1 MTCTLMATTEAPY
14 DPANFWV
21 AVVTAAG
28 LYALT
33 AFPLWDHIGE
43 ASREGREAP
52 TWIFALAAAG
62 TMLPIAC
69 VLMALDQLT
78 KNPVPDPEHTSAV
91 WTIPILLA
99 ASLVIRALTPLFLG
113 RTTTPLTPPGP
124 EGTTEATPP
133 PPPASAPIEAPA
145 PSPSPRRRGWVP
157 WAAGAAGVAAGA
169 VLSRRRG

>member
-1 MTCTLMATTEAPY
+1 MTCALMATTEAPY

-21 AVVTAAG
+21 AVVTAVG

-43 ASREGREAP
+43 TLREEREAP

-62 TMLPIAC
+62 TALPVAG
-69 VLMALDQLT
+69 VLMALDQLST
-78 KNPVPDPEHTSAV
+78 NPVPDPAYTSAI
-91 WTIPILLA
+91 WTIAIMLGVSFA
-99 ASLVIRALTPLFLG
+99 IRVLTPLFLD
-113 RTTTPLTPPGP
+113 RTTTPPTPPGL
-124 EGTTEATPP
+124 EGTAEVTPL
-133 PPPASAPIEAPA
+133 PPASAPIEAPA

>member
-1 MTCTLMATTEAPY
+1 M
-14 DPANFWV
+14 
-21 AVVTAAG
+21 AVVTAVG

-43 ASREGREAP
+43 ALREERGAP
-52 TWIFALAAAG
+52 TWIFLLAATGTALPVAG
-62 TMLPIAC
+62 

-78 KNPVPDPEHTSAV
+78 QNPVPDPEHTSAI
-91 WTIPILLA
+91 WIIPILLT
-99 ASLVIRALTPLFLG
+99 ASFLIRVLTPLLLG
-113 RTTTPLTPPGP
+113 RTTTLPTPPGL
-124 EGTTEATPP
+124 EGTAEVTPL
-133 PPPASAPIEAPA
+133 PPASAPIEAPA

>member
-21 AVVTAAG
+21 AVVTAVG

-52 TWIFALAAAG
+52 TWIFLLATTG
-62 TMLPIAC
+62 TMLPVAG

-78 KNPVPDPEHTSAV
+78 KNPVPDPAHTSAI
-91 WTIPILLA
+91 WTIAIMLA
-99 ASLVIRALTPLFLG
+99 VSFVIRVLTPLFLG
-113 RTTTPLTPPGP
+113 RTTTPPTPPGL
-124 EGTTEATPP
+124 EGTAEVTPR
-133 PPPASAPIEAPA
+133 PPASAPIEAPA

>member
-21 AVVTAAG
+21 AVVTAVG

-43 ASREGREAP
+43 TLREEREPP
-52 TWIFALAAAG
+52 TWIFVLATAG
-62 TMLPIAC
+62 TALPVAG
-69 VLMALDQLT
+69 VLMALGQLT
-78 KNPVPDPEHTSAV
+78 KNPVPEPEHTRAV
-91 WTIPILLA
+91 WTIAILLA

-113 RTTTPLTPPGP
+113 RTTTPLTPPGS
-124 EGTTEATPP
+124 EGTAEVTPLP
-133 PPPASAPIEAPA
+133 PCSAPIEAPA

>member
-21 AVVTAAG
+21 AVVTAVG

-62 TMLPIAC
+62 TMLPVAG
-69 VLMALDQLT
+69 VLMALGQLST
-78 KNPVPDPEHTSAV
+78 NPVPDPAYTSAIWIIAIMLGV
-91 WTIPILLA
+91 
-99 ASLVIRALTPLFLG
+99 SFVIRVLTPLFLG
-113 RTTTPLTPPGP
+113 RTTTPLTPPGL
-124 EGTTEATPP
+124 EGAAEVAPL
-133 PPPASAPIEAPA
+133 PPASAPIEAPA

-157 WAAGAAGVAAGA
+157 WAAGAAGVAAGV

>member
-1 MTCTLMATTEAPY
+1 MTCTLMATTEAHY

-21 AVVTAAG
+21 AVVTAVG

-43 ASREGREAP
+43 TLREKREAP
-52 TWIFALAAAG
+52 TWIFLLATTGTALPVAG
-62 TMLPIAC
+62 
-69 VLMALDQLT
+69 VLMALDQLST
-78 KNPVPDPEHTSAV
+78 NPVPDPAYTSAI
-91 WTIPILLA
+91 WIIAIMLGGSFL
-99 ASLVIRALTPLFLG
+99 IRVLTPLFLD
-113 RTTTPLTPPGP
+113 RTTTPPTPPGL
-124 EGTTEATPP
+124 EGTAEVAPL
-133 PPPASAPIEAPA
+133 PPASAPIEAPA

>member
-1 MTCTLMATTEAPY
+1 MTCTLMATAGAPY

-21 AVVTAAG
+21 AVVTAVG

-52 TWIFALAAAG
+52 TWIFVLAAAG
-62 TMLPIAC
+62 AMLPVAG

-78 KNPVPDPEHTSAV
+78 KNPVPEPEHTSAI
-91 WTIPILLA
+91 WTIAIMLT
-99 ASLVIRALTPLFLG
+99 ASLVIRVLTPLFLD
-113 RTTTPLTPPGP
+113 RTTTPPTPPGLV
-124 EGTTEATPP
+124 GTAEVTPL
-133 PPPASAPIEAPA
+133 PPASAPIEAPA
-145 PSPSPRRRGWVP
+145 PSPSPRRRRWVP

>member
-62 TMLPIAC
+62 TMLPIAY

-78 KNPVPDPEHTSAV
+78 QNPVPDPEHTSAV

-99 ASLVIRALTPLFLG
+99 ASLVIRTLTPLFLG
-113 RTTTPLTPPGP
+113 RTTTPPTPPGP
-124 EGTTEATPP
+124 EGTTEATPRRL
-133 PPPASAPIEAPA
+133 
-145 PSPSPRRRGWVP
+145 PRRQSRLPHPSRLLAGEGGCHGPRGQR
-157 WAAGAAGVAAGA
+157 GRCGA

>member
-1 MTCTLMATTEAPY
+1 MTCTLMATAGAPY

-21 AVVTAAG
+21 AVVTAVG

-33 AFPLWDHIGE
+33 AFPLWDHIWE

-52 TWIFALAAAG
+52 TWIIVLAAVGIVLPMAG
-62 TMLPIAC
+62 
-69 VLMALDQLT
+69 VLMALEQLT
-78 KNPVPDPEHTSAV
+78 ENPIPEPEYTSAA
-91 WTIPILLA
+91 WIIGTLLA
-99 ASLVIRALTPLFLG
+99 VSFLIRVLTPLFLG
-113 RTTTPLTPPGP
+113 RTTTPLTPPGL
-124 EGTTEATPP
+124 EGPAEVTPL
-133 PPPASAPIEAPA
+133 PPASAPIEAPA

>member
-1 MTCTLMATTEAPY
+1 MTCTLMATAEAPF

-21 AVVTAAG
+21 AVVTAVG

-43 ASREGREAP
+43 ALREGREAP
-52 TWIFALAAAG
+52 TWIFALASVG
-62 TMLPIAC
+62 TMLPVAG
-69 VLMALDQLT
+69 VLMALAQLT
-78 KNPVPDPEHTSAV
+78 QNPVPSPEHASAI
-91 WTIPILLA
+91 WIIAIMLGG
-99 ASLVIRALTPLFLG
+99 SFVIRVLTPLFLG
-113 RTTTPLTPPGP
+113 RTTTPLTPPGL
-124 EGTTEATPP
+124 EGTTEVTPL
-133 PPPASAPIEAPA
+133 PPASAPIEAPA